1 MDEAF
6 DAAFEALDDMGQP
19 KIVRE
24 VIAQRI
30 IEAAKGGERDP
41 GRLVEGRSP
50 LAYPRKV
57 LSCEF
62 GSAAR

>member
-50 LAYPRKV
+50 LAYPRKGAI
-57 LSCEF
+57 SK
-62 GSAAR
+62 